1 MRKQIF
7 YFLAVIT
14 LFLHTS
20 CNNGGQTEKETSFVF
35 VPGAY
40 HGKWCWDQ
48 IIANLVEDGYKAV
61 AIDLPAHGNDT
72 TKISNVSLSLYIDKV
87 VGVINELD
95 KPVILVGHS
104 AGGMTI
110 SGVAER
116 IPEQIK
122 ALIFVSAVIPQ
133 DSETLLSVKDP
144 NPSGIQFYEISDDG
158 SYATVIP
165 EMGEKVFYHDSKK
178 DPSTYVERLNPEPIA
193 PLTTPIELSQQRFG
207 SVPRYFV
214 ECTQDRVLSID
225 LQKLWQQRSP
235 CKQVYTMETGHLPFL
250 AKPNE
255 FTEIILNIA
264 NREEKKLITTYIAH

>member
-1 MRKQIF
+1 MKSLIF
-7 YFLAVIT
+7 YFLTVIT
-14 LFLHTS
+14 VLFHVG
-20 CNNGGQTEKETSFVF
+20 CNNGAQQEKETSFVF
-35 VPGAY
+35 VHGAY

-48 IIANLVEDGYKAV
+48 IIPNLEEHGYKAV
-61 AIDLPAHGNDT
+61 AIDLSAHGNDT
-72 TKISNVSLSLYIDKV
+72 TKIEEASLSLYVDKV
-87 VGVINELD
+87 VGIINKID

-116 IPEQIK
+116 IPEQIR
-122 ALIFVSAVIPQ
+122 ALVFVSAVIPRNG
-133 DSETLLSVKDP
+133 ETLLTVEDP
-144 NPSGIQFYEISDDG
+144 NPSGIQFYEISEDG
-158 SYATVIP
+158 SFATVSP
-165 EMGEKVFYHDSKK
+165 EMGETVFYHDSKE
-178 DPSTYVERLNPEPIA
+178 DPSTYVGRLNPEPIA

-207 SVPRYFV
+207 SIPRYFV
-214 ECTQDRVLSID
+214 ECTKDRVLSID

-264 NREEKKLITTYIAH
+264 NKVEKSS